1 MSVSSWSRRT
11 AMSIPTPEPTPT
23 ASRDIHLFSRSDRHA
38 RDAAGRGRRSTLR
51 PFDTFSAAQSTIHN
65 PQSTISSVSAGFTLL
80 ETIVALTIFS
90 AGALT
95 LYGLFNT
102 NLAALQRVRAVTAHM
117 PAAQRAVAY
126 LSAVNPRQQEEG
138 RFEFD
143 DYETVWSARL
153 LEPVRQ
159 GQNAYGRRGLYEIGL
174 YRVEFTLSE
183 HGVPVGKYRLRLIGY
198 EKVRES
204 L

>member
-1 MSVSSWSRRT
+1 MS
-11 AMSIPTPEPTPT
+11 MPTPEPTPP
-23 ASRDIHLFSRSDRHA
+23 ASRGRRIFSRPDRHA
-38 RDAAGRGRRSTLR
+38 RDGAGRQSTLR
-51 PFDTFSAAQSTIHN
+51 PAQCIAIHN
-65 PQSTISSVSAGFTLL
+65 PQSTIPSASAGFTLL
-80 ETIVALTIFS
+80 EAIVALTIFS

-102 NLAALQRVRAVTAHM
+102 NLIALQRVRAVSAHM

-126 LSAVNPRQQEEG
+126 LSAVNPRQQDNG
-138 RFEFD
+138 RLEFD
-143 DYETVWSARL
+143 DYEIVWSARL

-159 GQNAYGRRGLYEIGL
+159 GQNALGRMGDYEIGL
-174 YRVEFTLSE
+174 YRVEFTVSE
-183 HGVPVGKYRLRLIGY
+183 RDRPVGTYRLRLIGY

>member
-1 MSVSSWSRRT
+1 MSTS
-11 AMSIPTPEPTPT
+11 TPEPTCAGFPRT
-23 ASRDIHLFSRSDRHA
+23 RASNR
-38 RDAAGRGRRSTLR
+38 AAGRVRQSPLR
-51 PFDTFSAAQSTIHN
+51 PAQRIAIHN
-65 PQSTISSVSAGFTLL
+65 PQSTIHDPHCGRRSAAHPTISSASAGFTLL
-80 ETIVALTIFS
+80 EAVVALTIFS

-102 NLAALQRVRAVTAHM
+102 NLIALHRVRAVSAHL

-126 LSAVNPRQQEEG
+126 LSAVNPRRQENG
-138 RFEFD
+138 RLEFD
-143 DYETVWSARL
+143 DYAVVWSARL

-159 GQNAYGRRGLYEIGL
+159 GQNAYGRMGDYEVGL
-174 YRVEFTLSE
+174 YRVEFTVSE
-183 HGVPVGKYRLRLIGY
+183 QGRPVGTYRLRLIGY